1 MDRGREGGREGTV
14 MELAGLRSL
23 KETEDPQLDSTEE
36 EKSRAAI

>member
-1 MDRGREGGREGTV
+1 

-23 KETEDPQLDSTEE
+23 KETEDLQLDSTEE